1 MQVHSRCNRINLNQL
16 SPSPPCKPTLK
27 TPQFNEYLYT
37 YKVNTTLKETD
48 MMGSGKT
55 GWLLHVS
62 LPAGTTKSSETE
74 MLLRWPALT
83 CAFMVGLCDGWYC

>member
-1 MQVHSRCNRINLNQL
+1 MI
-16 SPSPPCKPTLK
+16 
-27 TPQFNEYLYT
+27 
-37 YKVNTTLKETD
+37 
-48 MMGSGKT
+48 GSGKT

-62 LPAGTTKSSETE
+62 LPAGTTKSSETETE